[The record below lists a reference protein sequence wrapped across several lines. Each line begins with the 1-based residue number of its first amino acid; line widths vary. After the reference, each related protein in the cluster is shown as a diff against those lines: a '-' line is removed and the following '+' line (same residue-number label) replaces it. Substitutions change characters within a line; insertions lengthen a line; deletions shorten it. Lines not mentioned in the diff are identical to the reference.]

1 VPQAHADEALV
12 RHLLAEINKMPYVD
26 SHVHL
31 APPFVPVKERPYTL
45 VNLLNSM
52 TYVAEFTYGAD
63 WPEVKSAIELNGHH
77 AYYRPFLE
85 AFRDFYGLGAKD
97 ELNDAN
103 VPGISQ
109 RMEAAHARG
118 ADFYKEVFERGK
130 FAHIISLDGGDKGQA
145 DMPMPMWHSMWNID
159 GSFVYLEGR
168 ETVKGADGKK
178 SATGPWNIDEMQEH
192 FKVKL
197 TGLKEMEA
205 LIQKETEAYFA
216 RGGVGLKSTTAYYR
230 TLEFDQNVPQAQAEK
245 LFAKVLKHQKL
256 DEKGSKQLQDYLM
269 CKVLDV
275 LALHRWPIQFHTGN
289 QQNWNMVAN
298 SNPLGLNSL
307 FESGRFSNAR
317 IVVLH
322 GGYPY
327 TGEAITMVR
336 YFKPTAYLDLA
347 WMSLFSPAAAK
358 ESLSEAIDMLDGTQL
373 MFGTDAANLEEM
385 YGVSKFTRRILA
397 EVLAEKIES
406 GFLSEEPALRIA
418 RRILYTNAVELY
430 GLDKLP
436 KH

>member
-1 VPQAHADEALV
+1 
-12 RHLLAEINKMPYVD
+12 
-26 SHVHL
+26 
-31 APPFVPVKERPYTL
+31 
-45 VNLLNSM
+45 
-52 TYVAEFTYGAD
+52 
-63 WPEVKSAIELNGHH
+63 
-77 AYYRPFLE
+77 
-85 AFRDFYGLGAKD
+85 
-97 ELNDAN
+97 
-103 VPGISQ
+103 
-109 RMEAAHARG
+109 
-118 ADFYKEVFERGK
+118 
-130 FAHIISLDGGDKGQA
+130 
-145 DMPMPMWHSMWNID
+145 MWNID

-168 ETVKGADGKK
+168 ETRKGPDGKK
-178 SATGPWNIDEMQEH
+178 SDTGNWNVDNMQDH

-197 TGLKEMEA
+197 KGLKDMEV
-205 LIQKETEAYFA
+205 LIQKEIEAYFA

-230 TLEFDQNVPQAQAEK
+230 TLEFDQNVPQAQAEQ
-245 LFAKVLKHQKL
+245 LFAKVLRHEKL
-256 DEKGSKQLQDYLM
+256 DAKGSKQLQDYLM

-275 LALHRWPIQFHTGN
+275 MALHRWPIQFHTGN
-289 QQNWNMVAN
+289 QQNWNVVAN

-317 IVVLH
+317 IIILH

-358 ESLSEAIDMLDGTQL
+358 QALSEAIDMLDGTQL

-406 GFLSEEPALRIA
+406 GFLSEAPALRIA

-436 KH
+436 KN